1 METRANYVLIGA
13 FVIMA
18 AASLLLFAVWIS
30 GSPFSRTHASYDV
43 IFEGP
48 VNGLTEGGEVRF
60 NGIKVGEVKQ
70 LSLDRKDP
78 NRVIARIQV
87 EAETPVRSDSYA
99 QLNLQGITGVNF
111 VQIFAGSPDKPLV
124 IRKLGDPVPV
134 IASKRTALDEL
145 FQGGQDVFTQAGDAI
160 KSLNKALTDENIAS
174 VTSILRNLDEASA
187 RLAKKGGVIDSA
199 QQVLEN
205 ANSTIRTIDAAA
217 KSVDVAAKDIDR
229 QVNQIGGQASQFL
242 ADASPAVTDARAA
255 ITSLKSIFARV
266 DRQIAPS
273 AAFALQQFSAAAV
286 DLSTLMV
293 RLQGLAGEIEQDPS
307 RFVYRKPEPTER

>member
-1 METRANYVLIGA
+1 
-13 FVIMA
+13 
-18 AASLLLFAVWIS
+18 VWIS
-30 GSPFSRTHASYDV
+30 GSPFSRTHATYDV

-87 EAETPVRSDSYA
+87 EAETPVRADSYA

-111 VQIFAGSPDKPLV
+111 IQIFAGSPDKPLV
-124 IRKLGDPVPV
+124 THKLGDPVPV
-134 IASKRTALDEL
+134 IPTKRTALDEL

-160 KSLNKALTDENIAS
+160 KSLNKALTEENVQS
-174 VTSILRNLDEASA
+174 VTNILHNLDEASA
-187 RLAKKGGVIDSA
+187 KLAKKGGVIDSA
-199 QQVLEN
+199 QAVMDN
-205 ANSTIRTIDAAA
+205 ANATLGTIDAAA
-217 KSVDVAAKDIDR
+217 KSVDVAVKDVDR
-229 QVNQIGGQASQFL
+229 QVNQIGGQANQIL
-242 ADASPAVTDARAA
+242 ADAGPVVKDAGAA
-255 ITSLKSIFARV
+255 IGSLKSTLARV
-266 DRQIAPS
+266 DQQIAPS
-273 AAFALQQFSAAAV
+273 AATTLSQFSAAAG
-286 DLSTLMV
+286 DLRTLMV